1 MRPLIS
7 VVLATRDRPQLFEE
21 ALDSVLNQHFD
32 NFEVVVVNDGSS
44 ATCLAGYQA
53 IWDRAA
59 TRLGPRF
66 SAHTLVHRPKGHGQS
81 YSLNFGSSRAQGE
94 YLCFLDDDDKWT
106 DTDHLA
112 RAAQAVSAAAG
123 QGQVVDL
130 YMANQDA
137 WINDGQRI
145 GTLWLGTLEAELKAR
160 GRQPDAQGNYP
171 VSVDDLMASTGF
183 CHLNCL
189 TVRKAVFDQVGGM
202 DEGVR
207 WECDRDIFL
216 KLIEQSQLMLHN
228 PLVMSYHRVPDPTKT
243 TNMTTALGMAEKRLL
258 QTIVLDRAVI
268 RSRHPA
274 IVAHALQH
282 KGYALKK
289 IAEEYAQKGDW
300 LRASFYARQAQG
312 ATPGLKW
319 GLFTL
324 QCGMRSL
331 LSGHG

>member
-1 MRPLIS
+1 MPPLIS

-44 ATCLAGYQA
+44 PECLTAYQA

-59 TRLGPRF
+59 ARLGPRF
-66 SAHTLVHRPKGHGQS
+66 SAHSLVHRPKGHGQS
-81 YSLNFGSSRAQGE
+81 YSLNFGTSRAQGE
-94 YLCFLDDDDKWT
+94 YVCFLDDDDKWT
-106 DTDHLA
+106 DMDHLA
-112 RAAQAVSAAAG
+112 RAAAAITVAAM
-123 QGQVVDL
+123 QGRPVDM

-137 WINDGQRI
+137 WINEGKRI
-145 GTLWLGTLEAELKAR
+145 GTLWLGSLEAELKAL
-160 GRQPDAQGNYP
+160 GRQADAQGCYP
-171 VSVDDLMASTGF
+171 VSVDELMASTGF

-216 KLIEQSQLMLHN
+216 KLIEQSQRMLHH
-228 PLVMSYHRVPDPTKT
+228 PKVMSYHRVPDPTKT
-243 TNMTTALGMAEKRLL
+243 NNMTTALGMAEKRLL

-268 RSRHPA
+268 RSHHPA
-274 IVAHALQH
+274 IVQHARLH

-289 IAEEYAQKGDW
+289 IAGEYAQKGDW
-300 LRASFYARQAQG
+300 HRASFYARQAQG
-312 ATPGLKW
+312 ATPSLKW
-319 GLFTL
+319 WLFTL
-324 QCGMRSL
+324 QCMVRSAM
-331 LSGHG
+331 SGH